1 MRAQDSYE
9 SMFGAETTKEVD
21 YLMPTILPLSLN
33 EKLISYVMEKAKK
46 EDKWVLAFVIG
57 TKPCFYKFYGAI
69 EAANKAD
76 IPNLVINSNQHY
88 DDILTRGLTE
98 FNIKDQVAAN
108 LSIRGDL
115 AQKSAEL
122 MIKVSWLA
130 RYLKK
135 KWPNVTVIPVV
146 LGDTILTPIVPAAW
160 MFSRNEKAIK
170 FLGEFG
176 AIHLESGK
184 AQSPTMAVRGAGV
197 VVVVLLSSFL
207 NVKNSVVGAENI
219 TRVIGKSASAGDYKL
234 ADTLYRQYRVSGIEY
249 RVLGAESELED
260 RVYPEKVVERRIAGL
275 EGKLTEYPDNKELY
289 LELSR
294 LYGEIENEE
303 RAQEY
308 WERARVLDPNGSE
321 FR

>member
-1 MRAQDSYE
+1 VG
-9 SMFGAETTKEVD
+9 FG
-21 YLMPTILPLSLN
+21 
-33 EKLISYVMEKAKK
+33 
-46 EDKWVLAFVIG
+46 
-57 TKPCFYKFYGAI
+57 
-69 EAANKAD
+69 
-76 IPNLVINSNQHY
+76 LV
-88 DDILTRGLTE
+88 G
-98 FNIKDQVAAN
+98 
-108 LSIRGDL
+108 
-115 AQKSAEL
+115 
-122 MIKVSWLA
+122 
-130 RYLKK
+130 
-135 KWPNVTVIPVV
+135 
-146 LGDTILTPIVPAAW
+146 
-160 MFSRNEKAIK
+160 
-170 FLGEFG
+170 
-176 AIHLESGK
+176 
-184 AQSPTMAVRGAGV
+184 
-197 VVVVLLSSFL
+197 VVLLASAL